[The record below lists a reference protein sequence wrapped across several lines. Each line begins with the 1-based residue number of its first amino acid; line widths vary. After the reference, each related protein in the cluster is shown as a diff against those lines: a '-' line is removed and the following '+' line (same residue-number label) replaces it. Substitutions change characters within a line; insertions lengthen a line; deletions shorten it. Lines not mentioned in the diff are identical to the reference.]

1 MANSQQ
7 GEVSKAP
14 RRTERVT
21 VSAEVRQ
28 KMVADAA
35 YYIAQRRG
43 FAAGDPKADWAA
55 AEAEIDL
62 LLTDTVVDPLR

>member
-7 GEVSKAP
+7 AEVSKAP
-14 RRTERVT
+14 RRSERVA

-43 FAAGDPKADWAA
+43 FAAGDPQADWAA